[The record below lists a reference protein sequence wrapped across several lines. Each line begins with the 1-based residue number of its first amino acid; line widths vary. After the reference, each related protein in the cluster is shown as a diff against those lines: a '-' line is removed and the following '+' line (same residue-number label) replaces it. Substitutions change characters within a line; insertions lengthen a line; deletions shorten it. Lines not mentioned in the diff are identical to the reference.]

1 VKLVSPDFLIWF
13 LFLAIKLAE
22 LCIVFKSNT
31 MSGKLNN
38 KIAVITG
45 GSAGIGL
52 ATAKLFAAEGAKV
65 IITGRNADTLKKA
78 TGEIGAGAIAIQ
90 ADSSKLAE
98 LDHLYKLVGEKYGK
112 IDVLVANAAV
122 YVLAPLTDFTEEMF
136 DKQSDVNFKGTFF
149 TVQKAVNY
157 LNDGASVILLSSI
170 ANAKGVPNHAS
181 YSATKAAIRSLGRS
195 FSVELMDRKI
205 RVNVLTPGPV
215 DTDVFDQ
222 VTSSKEEANAFKE
235 NMAQFTPIKRVGKPE
250 EIASAA
256 LFLASDDSTFMIGS
270 ELLIDGGVK
279 SL

>member
-1 VKLVSPDFLIWF
+1 MKLVSLDFLIWF
-13 LFLAIKLAE
+13 IFRRPEFTE
-22 LCIVFKSNT
+22 LCIVFKTKT

-38 KIAVITG
+38 KVAVITG

-52 ATAKLFAAEGAKV
+52 ATAKLFAAEGAKIV
-65 IITGRNADTLKKA
+65 ITGRNADNLKKA
-78 TGEIGAGAIAIQ
+78 AAEIGHDAIAIQ
-90 ADSSKLAE
+90 ADSSKLAD
-98 LDHLYKLVGEKYGK
+98 LDNLYKSIEEKLGK

-122 YVLAPLTDFTEEMF
+122 YMLAPLADFTEEMF
-136 DKQSDVNFKGTFF
+136 DKQSNINFKGTFF

-157 LNDGASVILLSSI
+157 LNEGASVILLSSI
-170 ANAKGVPNHAS
+170 ANAKGVPSHSS

-195 FSVELMDRKI
+195 FSVELLDRKI

-250 EIASAA
+250 EIAAGA

>member
-13 LFLAIKLAE
+13 IFPGPEFPE
-22 LCIVFKSNT
+22 LCIVFKTKT

-38 KIAVITG
+38 KVAVITG

-65 IITGRNADTLKKA
+65 VITGRNADNLKKA
-78 TGEIGAGAIAIQ
+78 AAEIGLGAIAIQ
-90 ADSSKLAE
+90 ADSSKLAD
-98 LDHLYKLVGEKYGK
+98 LDNLYKSVEGKLGK

-122 YVLAPLTDFTEEMF
+122 YMLAPLVDFTEEMF
-136 DKQSDVNFKGTFF
+136 DKQSNINFKGTFF

-157 LNDGASVILLSSI
+157 LNEGASVILLSSI
-170 ANAKGVPNHAS
+170 ANAKGVPSHSS

-195 FSVELMDRKI
+195 FSVELLDRKI

-222 VTSSKEEANAFKE
+222 VASSKEEANALKE
-235 NMAQFTPIKRVGKPE
+235 NMAQYTPIKRVGKPE
-250 EIASAA
+250 EIAAGA

>member
-13 LFLAIKLAE
+13 LFPAIKLPE
-22 LCIVFKSNT
+22 LCIVFKTNT

-78 TGEIGAGAIAIQ
+78 TVEIGAGAIAIQ

-136 DKQSDVNFKGTFF
+136 DKQNDVNFKGTFF

>member
-1 VKLVSPDFLIWF
+1 
-13 LFLAIKLAE
+13 
-22 LCIVFKSNT
+22 
-31 MSGKLNN
+31 MSGKLKN
-38 KIAVITG
+38 KTALITG

-52 ATAKLFAAEGAKV
+52 ATAKLFAAEGARV
-65 IITGRNADTLKKA
+65 IITGRNLDTLNKA
-78 TGEIGAGAIAIQ
+78 AAEIGNDTIAIQ
-90 ADSSKLAE
+90 ADSSSLAD
-98 LDHLYKLVGEKYGK
+98 LDRLYKTIAEREGK

-122 YVLAPLTDFTEEMF
+122 YVLAPLADFTEEMF
-136 DKQSDVNFKGTFF
+136 DRQSNINFKGTFF
-149 TVQKAVNY
+149 TVQKALNH

-195 FSVELMDRKI
+195 FATELLPRKI

-222 VTSSKEEANAFKE
+222 VAASKEEAAAMKAG
-235 NMAQFTPIKRVGKPE
+235 MAEYTPVKRVGTPQ
-250 EIASAA
+250 EIAAGA
-256 LFLASDDSTFMIGS
+256 LFLASDDSTFMLGS